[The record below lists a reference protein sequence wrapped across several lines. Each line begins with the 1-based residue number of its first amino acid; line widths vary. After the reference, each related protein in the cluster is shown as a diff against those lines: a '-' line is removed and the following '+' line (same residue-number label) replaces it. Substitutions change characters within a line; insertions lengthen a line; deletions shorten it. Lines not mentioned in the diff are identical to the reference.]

1 MKNIQA
7 DCMFDYFI
15 KGMDEKMQTTLRMM
29 YMNSKMIDEDNHRR
43 EMEEMKREITE
54 DVLSRISVQLECG
67 AIKELRDML
76 NSIGN

>member
-1 MKNIQA
+1 MKNIQT

-43 EMEEMKREITE
+43 EMEKMKREITE

>member
-1 MKNIQA
+1 MKNIQT

-43 EMEEMKREITE
+43 EMEEMKKEITE